1 MLPGRIDSRAAQLW
15 AKEKPLQ
22 KPPSLEYAKL
32 IAHRRAC
39 RVAENRQM
47 EQDNYH
53 FFNMQNSV
61 AQ

>member
-1 MLPGRIDSRAAQLW
+1 MLPGKIDLRAAKLRTTVK
-15 AKEKPLQ
+15 ALE

-47 EQDNYH
+47 EQDNNH
-53 FFNMQNSV
+53 FFNMKIVSK
-61 AQ
+61 